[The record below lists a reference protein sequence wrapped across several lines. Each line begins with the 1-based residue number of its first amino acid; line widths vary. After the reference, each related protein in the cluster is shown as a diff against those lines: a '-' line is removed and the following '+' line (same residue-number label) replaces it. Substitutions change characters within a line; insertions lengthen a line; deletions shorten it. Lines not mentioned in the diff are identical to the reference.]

1 MPKGFDNLLT
11 ILFAS
16 VVLVGL
22 VLHLPTEAGPVDHA
36 PARAVAIVHK
46 AQHLIED
53 NELVSA
59 LRKFDGESDFNSGG
73 IYLFVLDADGQNIY
87 HATDHTLV
95 GSDFTKLVDLDRRPF
110 GQNLITDTA
119 KSGVWHS
126 YRTRIGWRLTYA
138 RKIRGGQIIAAGLTA
153 PNQPTH

>member
-11 ILFAS
+11 ILFVS
-16 VVLVGL
+16 VVLTGL
-22 VLHLPTEAGPVDHA
+22 VLYLRPEAGPVDHA

-46 AQHLIED
+46 AQAIIDD
-53 NELVSA
+53 NELLVA
-59 LRKFDGESDFNSGG
+59 LQQFDREADFNSGG

-87 HATDHTLV
+87 HAADRTLV
-95 GSDFTKLVDLDRRPF
+95 GSDFAKLVDLDGRPF

-138 RKIRGGQIIAAGLTA
+138 RKIRSGQIIAAGLSA
-153 PNQPTH
+153 PN

>member
-22 VLHLPTEAGPVDHA
+22 VLYLPTEAGPVDHA

-87 HATDHTLV
+87 RAKTC
-95 GSDFTKLVDLDRRPF
+95 SDSHFLGHRFFRAILNAWKNKNP
-110 GQNLITDTA
+110 
-119 KSGVWHS
+119 
-126 YRTRIGWRLTYA
+126 
-138 RKIRGGQIIAAGLTA
+138 
-153 PNQPTH
+153 

>member
-11 ILFAS
+11 ILFVS
-16 VVLVGL
+16 VVLTGL
-22 VLHLPTEAGPVDHA
+22 VLYLRPEAGPVDHA
-36 PARAVAIVHK
+36 PARAVAVVHK
-46 AQHLIED
+46 AQAIIDD
-53 NELVSA
+53 NELLVA
-59 LRKFDGESDFNSGG
+59 LQQFDREADFNSGG

-87 HATDHTLV
+87 HAADRTLV
-95 GSDFTKLVDLDRRPF
+95 GSDFAKLVDLDGRPF

-138 RKIRGGQIIAAGLTA
+138 RKIRSGQIIAAGLSA
-153 PNQPTH
+153 PN